1 MRNQNGKML
10 ILQWMCILLL
20 VWFTIYLFNE
30 FKNSDSSL
38 KKSFFIF
45 PLLIVVALFIY
56 TSYGSYYFY
65 KKSYSSIT
73 INKEGT
79 QIMKDFLSTPSQSVS
94 EMGDKMM
101 SGFCSFNNLG
111 SGTYF

>member
-65 KKSYSSIT
+65 KKSRSSIT
-73 INKEGT
+73 INKKGSILMEE
-79 QIMKDFLSTPSQSVS
+79 FLSTPSQSVNK
-94 EMGDKMM
+94 MGDNMM
-101 SGFCSFNNLG
+101 SGFCSFNHLK

>member
-20 VWFTIYLFNE
+20 IWFTTYLFNE
-30 FKNSDSSL
+30 FKNSDSSW

-45 PLLIVVALFIY
+45 PLVIVVALFIY
-56 TSYGSYYFY
+56 TSYGTYYFY

-73 INKEGT
+73 INKEGKK
-79 QIMKDFLSTPSQSVS
+79 IMEEFLSTPSQPVS
-94 EMGDKMM
+94 NMGDNMM
-101 SGFCSFNNLG
+101 SGFCSFNNLN